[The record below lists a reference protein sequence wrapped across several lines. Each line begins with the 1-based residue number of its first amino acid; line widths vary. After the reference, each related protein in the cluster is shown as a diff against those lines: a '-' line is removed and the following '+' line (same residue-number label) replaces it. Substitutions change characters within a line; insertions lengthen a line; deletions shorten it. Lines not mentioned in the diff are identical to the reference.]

1 MQGREI
7 TKFICFCVRSYYL
20 CHYEYRKQIENA
32 ISVCLCTYLSLSLQY
47 ARISRVGYE
56 KMRLVLSDSFF
67 TLHAQRAKY
76 RYDMDIIWIIVGAI
90 CLLVGLAG
98 CFLPLSY
105 VGMILLHLT
114 DKVQFTAT
122 QLIVWAILVII
133 VQVLDYLT
141 PLIGTKYSGGSKWG
155 NRGCIAGT
163 VIGIFLFPPWGIIF
177 GPLVGAVIGE
187 LLGGKLTHEAL
198 KAGLG
203 AFVGFLLGVILKVS
217 LCGYFVVVFI
227 SALF

>member
-98 CFLPLSY
+98 CFLPALPGPPLSY

-177 GPLVGAVIGE
+177 GPLVGAVIIPLE
-187 LLGGKLTHEAL
+187 K
-198 KAGLG
+198 KF
-203 AFVGFLLGVILKVS
+203 FVFLLRKERKEIRIEQK
-217 LCGYFVVVFI
+217 
-227 SALF
+227 

>member
-90 CLLVGLAG
+90 CL
-98 CFLPLSY
+98 
-105 VGMILLHLT
+105 GMILLHLT

>member
-1 MQGREI
+1 
-7 TKFICFCVRSYYL
+7 
-20 CHYEYRKQIENA
+20 
-32 ISVCLCTYLSLSLQY
+32 
-47 ARISRVGYE
+47 
-56 KMRLVLSDSFF
+56 
-67 TLHAQRAKY
+67 
-76 RYDMDIIWIIVGAI
+76 MDIIWIIVGAI

-98 CFLPLSY
+98 CFLPALPGPPLSY

-217 LCGYFVVVFI
+217 LCGMMMARSIVRGDCPCIFQPLSSETVVFSI
-227 SALF
+227 SPLLLRYTPQCYGARQGRG

>member
-1 MQGREI
+1 MCIRD
-7 TKFICFCVRSYYL
+7 R
-20 CHYEYRKQIENA
+20 
-32 ISVCLCTYLSLSLQY
+32 
-47 ARISRVGYE
+47 
-56 KMRLVLSDSFF
+56 
-67 TLHAQRAKY
+67 
-76 RYDMDIIWIIVGAI
+76 
-90 CLLVGLAG
+90 
-98 CFLPLSY
+98 
-105 VGMILLHLT
+105 
-114 DKVQFTAT
+114 
-122 QLIVWAILVII
+122 VII

>member
-1 MQGREI
+1 
-7 TKFICFCVRSYYL
+7 
-20 CHYEYRKQIENA
+20 
-32 ISVCLCTYLSLSLQY
+32 
-47 ARISRVGYE
+47 
-56 KMRLVLSDSFF
+56 
-67 TLHAQRAKY
+67 
-76 RYDMDIIWIIVGAI
+76 MDIIWIIVGAI

-98 CFLPLSY
+98 CFLPALPGPPLSY

-203 AFVGFLLGVILKVS
+203 AFVGFLLGGNFKGIALRLFRGCLHFCSILISFLSFLRRKTKNFFSSGMMMARSIVRGDCPCIFQPLS
-217 LCGYFVVVFI
+217 SETVVFSI
-227 SALF
+227 SPLLLRYTPQCYGARQGRG

>member
-1 MQGREI
+1 
-7 TKFICFCVRSYYL
+7 
-20 CHYEYRKQIENA
+20 
-32 ISVCLCTYLSLSLQY
+32 
-47 ARISRVGYE
+47 
-56 KMRLVLSDSFF
+56 MRLVLSDSFF

-98 CFLPLSY
+98 CFLPALPGPPLSY

-163 VIGIFLFPPWGIIF
+163 VIGIFLFPPW
-177 GPLVGAVIGE
+177 VGGE
-187 LLGGKLTHEAL
+187 RFILRTGADRSILCKHERLNKQDVPAASAAGHHDGGYEQWENQLD
-198 KAGLG
+198 
-203 AFVGFLLGVILKVS
+203 F
-217 LCGYFVVVFI
+217 
-227 SALF
+227 

>member
-1 MQGREI
+1 
-7 TKFICFCVRSYYL
+7 
-20 CHYEYRKQIENA
+20 
-32 ISVCLCTYLSLSLQY
+32 
-47 ARISRVGYE
+47 
-56 KMRLVLSDSFF
+56 
-67 TLHAQRAKY
+67 
-76 RYDMDIIWIIVGAI
+76 MDIIWIIVGAI

-98 CFLPLSY
+98 CFLPALPGPPLSY

-203 AFVGFLLGVILKVS
+203 ALGSNFKGIALRLFRGCLHLCSILISFPLSFSHKLGRTSTVHCWQVKGSLILK
-217 LCGYFVVVFI
+217 
-227 SALF
+227 